1 MKKHQGISLILS
13 CVLSFGISFSQSGE
27 KLIDTAFRDN
37 LAVVSDA
44 FQENFFESLKHKTL
58 GNHLDAIQALE
69 KCLELCTDE
78 PAVYLE
84 LGKNHNSLS
93 NHSKAAAY
101 LEDARNL
108 VPDHETILT
117 ELYKAYFLDQRID
130 QALGVVAKLVELDS
144 DYSEDLANLYFFKGD
159 YKEAL
164 EILDGLDQEKGSDS
178 FRNGLRRQIYM
189 MTDDTNAKIADLEHR
204 IDKDPEE
211 EQHYLNLIFVYSEAG
226 DAENAFLTAK
236 RLLDA
241 KPSSELAHLVLY
253 KFYLERRE
261 EAKALESMK
270 ILLKGHKVDEEKKYQ
285 VLRELLLY
293 AETNQDIQKHLNEV
307 VELFTKQESNVRVYE
322 ELGDF
327 YVEQQDFS
335 KALNYFEQGL
345 VDGISRF
352 DLMLKALLLQI
363 QMGKHEDLL
372 DLSDRGLKYFPS
384 EPLLCLLQGTA
395 LNQENA
401 FERAASK
408 LENGLEYIND
418 DFDMEVAFYEQLVV
432 AYRALGNNQKA
443 ANFARKVAELKLM
456 LLDG

>member
-1 MKKHQGISLILS
+1 M
-13 CVLSFGISFSQSGE
+13 
-27 KLIDTAFRDN
+27 IDTASRDN

-44 FQENFFESLKHKTL
+44 FQENFFEGLKHKTL

-69 KCLELCTDE
+69 KCLELCVDE

-84 LGKNHNSLS
+84 LGKNHNALS

-117 ELYKAYFLDQRID
+117 ELYKAYFLDQRFD

-144 DYSEDLANLYFFKGD
+144 DYSEDLANLYFLKGD

-189 MTDDTNAKIADLEHR
+189 MTDDTNAKIADLELR

-285 VLRELLLY
+285 VLRDLLLY
-293 AETNQDIQKHLNEV
+293 AETNKDIQKHLNKV

-335 KALNYFEQGL
+335 KALNYF
-345 VDGISRF
+345 
-352 DLMLKALLLQI
+352 
-363 QMGKHEDLL
+363 
-372 DLSDRGLKYFPS
+372 
-384 EPLLCLLQGTA
+384 
-395 LNQENA
+395 
-401 FERAASK
+401 
-408 LENGLEYIND
+408 
-418 DFDMEVAFYEQLVV
+418 
-432 AYRALGNNQKA
+432 
-443 ANFARKVAELKLM
+443 
-456 LLDG
+456 

>member
-13 CVLSFGISFSQSGE
+13 CVLSFGIGFSQSGE
-27 KLIDTAFRDN
+27 KLIDTASRDN

-44 FQENFFESLKHKTL
+44 FQENFFEGLKHKTL

-69 KCLELCTDE
+69 KCLELCVDE

-84 LGKNHNSLS
+84 LGKNHNALS

-117 ELYKAYFLDQRID
+117 ELYKAYFLDQRFD

-144 DYSEDLANLYFFKGD
+144 DYSEDLANLYFLKGD

-189 MTDDTNAKIADLEHR
+189 MTDDTNAKIADLELR

-285 VLRELLLY
+285 VLRDLLLY
-293 AETNQDIQKHLNEV
+293 AETNKDIQKHLNKV

-372 DLSDRGLKYFPS
+372 DLSDRGLKYFPC
-384 EPLLCLLQGTA
+384 EPLLYLLQGTA